1 MARIDGGGSRP
12 VQTQKPEPKA
22 EVKAKSTPAA
32 EKPAPK
38 TKSEPKQQRD
48 GFDSKSSKQSG
59 STKQSATQQTAEKPK
74 SHVAERNTKSFNSGA
89 RNDIQRFATS
99 AKATAATNKDGSVTR
114 SQTTSKGQN
123 TRAQELT
130 TSKGT
135 LRQAQLKYTNTST
148 TKVKGGTNEVKN
160 SFTSQSDLFGR
171 TTSSRERT
179 STSTRGDTAVTKSR
193 TDATDRWG
201 NTKTTKGETTK
212 TTDGDNSKSTSSS
225 VTTDSKGN
233 RAVANE
239 TKTVTKNGNTTT
251 TKTTKESSGSETN
264 YSSTAKFEDGKY
276 TVGEA
281 KDWKNNKFNKETSVS
296 KEKEL
301 KPSSEDKGFS
311 QKAKTD
317 KLGNAQTVGNLLGA
331 AGLKKEIT
339 KGEISKDKMHENNSS
354 TDPNTF
360 VGNRYGYSGKH
371 EVTIGAD
378 GVNASFNREAKAGL
392 YAETKT
398 PDIKK
403 GEAGYQV
410 GANAKLEAAASVDAK
425 GKLDLNGLDASV
437 NAKVGVTAE
446 ASVNGKAQTK
456 SVKVAGV
463 DVNASVE
470 GTAKVSASATA
481 EATGKVKVTRN
492 PPTAIAEGTVGASA
506 VVKAE
511 AEVKASAG
519 PFAIKASGYA
529 SAGAEA
535 KATGTIGYEDGKIKI
550 GGSVGAA
557 LGVGAGGAV
566 NVEVD
571 VKQIGEMA
579 KNTAVKV
586 ADANGDGKL
595 GVDDAKAIANNAK
608 NAVVDTAKNVVDNTK
623 KKVMGWLGW

>member
-12 VQTQKPEPKA
+12 VQTPKPEPKPA
-22 EVKAKSTPAA
+22 VQAKSAPAPEKSAPKAKS
-32 EKPAPK
+32 
-38 TKSEPKQQRD
+38 EPRRD
-48 GFDSKSSKQSG
+48 GFESKPSRQSP
-59 STKQSATQQTAEKPK
+59 STQQTAEKPK
-74 SHVAERNTKSFNSGA
+74 NQVAERNTKAFNSSA
-89 RNDIQRFATS
+89 RNEITRFAQS
-99 AKATAATNKDGSVTR
+99 AKATATTNKDGSVTR
-114 SQTTSKGQN
+114 AKTTEKGN
-123 TRAQELT
+123 NSRTQELT
-130 TSKGT
+130 TDKGL
-135 LRQAQLKYTNTST
+135 LRQSQLKYTNTST
-148 TKVKGGTNEVKN
+148 TQVKGGTNEVKN

-171 TTSSRERT
+171 TTSSKQRE
-179 STSTRGDTAVTKSR
+179 STQTRGDTATTQSR

-201 NTKTTKGETTK
+201 NVKTTKGETTK
-212 TTDGDNSKSTSSS
+212 VSEGDNSKSTSSS

-233 RAVANE
+233 RAVATE
-239 TKTVTKNGNTTT
+239 TKTVTKDGNTTT
-251 TKTTKESSGSETN
+251 TKTDKNSSGSETTT
-264 YSSTAKFEDGKY
+264 SSTAKFENGTY
-276 TVGEA
+276 TIGEA
-281 KDWKNNKFNKETSVS
+281 KDWKNQKFNTEKSIS

-301 KPSSEDKGFS
+301 KPSAEDKGFS
-311 QKAKTD
+311 QKQKTD
-317 KLGNAQTVGNLLGA
+317 KLGNAQTAGNLLGA
-331 AGLKKEIT
+331 AGVKKELT
-339 KGEISKDKMHENNSS
+339 KGEVDKSKMHENNSS

-492 PPTAIAEGTVGASA
+492 PPTAIAEGTLGASA

-519 PFAIKASGYA
+519 PFSVKASGYA

-535 KATGTIGYEDGKIKI
+535 KATGTIGYEDGKIKL
-550 GGSVGAA
+550 GGSLGAA

-595 GVDDAKAIANNAK
+595 GLDDAKAVAH
-608 NAVVDTAKNVVDNTK
+608 NVVDNTK
-623 KKVMGWLGW
+623 KTVMGWLGW

>member
-1 MARIDGGGSRP
+1 VARIDNGGSRP
-12 VQTQKPEPKA
+12 IQTPKPAPKA
-22 EVKAKSTPAA
+22 EVKAKSAPAAQKPAPKAKAEPKPQRDGFESKGTKQAA
-32 EKPAPK
+32 EKPK
-38 TKSEPKQQRD
+38 N
-48 GFDSKSSKQSG
+48 
-59 STKQSATQQTAEKPK
+59 
-74 SHVAERNTKSFNSGA
+74 HVAERNTKAFNSGA
-89 RNDIQRFATS
+89 RNEIQRFATS
-99 AKATAATNKDGSVTR
+99 NKATATTNKDGSVTR
-114 SQTTSKGQN
+114 AQTNTKGNN

-130 TSKGT
+130 TNKGT
-135 LRQAQLKYTNTST
+135 LREAQVKYTNTST

-160 SFTSQSDLFGR
+160 SYTSNSDMFGR
-171 TTSSRERT
+171 TTSSKQREAT
-179 STSTRGDTAVTKSR
+179 QTRGDTATTKSR
-193 TDATDRWG
+193 TENTDRWG
-201 NTKTTKGETTK
+201 NVKTTKGETTK
-212 TTDGDNSKSTSSS
+212 VSDGDNSKSTSSS
-225 VTTDSKGN
+225 VTTDGKGN

-239 TKTVTKNGNTTT
+239 TKTVTKDGNTTT
-251 TKTTKESSGSETN
+251 TKTTKNSSGSETN
-264 YSSTAKFEDGKY
+264 YSSTAKYEDGKY
-276 TVGEA
+276 TLGEA
-281 KDWKNNKFNKETSVS
+281 KDWKNQKFSTEKSFSKET
-296 KEKEL
+296 ER
-301 KPSSEDKGFS
+301 KPSSEDKGFA
-311 QKAKTD
+311 QKKKDD
-317 KLGNAQTVGNLLGA
+317 KLGNAQTAGNLLGA
-331 AGLKKEIT
+331 AGVKKEIT
-339 KGEISKDKMHENNSS
+339 KGEVSKDKMHENNSS
-354 TDPNTF
+354 KDPNTF

-398 PDIKK
+398 PDIKQ

-410 GANAKLEAAASVDAK
+410 GAKSKLEAAASVDAK
-425 GKLDLNGLDASV
+425 GKLDLNGLDTSV

-519 PFAIKASGYA
+519 PFAVKASGYA

-571 VKQIGEMA
+571 VKQIGDMA

-595 GVDDAKAIANNAK
+595 GVDDAKAIAHKAK
-608 NAVVDTAKNVVDNTK
+608 DAAVDTAKSVVNNTK
-623 KKVMGWLGW
+623 NTVKSWLGW

>member
-1 MARIDGGGSRP
+1 MARIDGGGSRQ
-12 VQTQKPEPKA
+12 VQARKPEPKP
-22 EVKAKSTPAA
+22 EVQAKSAPASEKSAPKAKA
-32 EKPAPK
+32 ESKP
-38 TKSEPKQQRD
+38 QRD
-48 GFDSKSSKQSG
+48 GFDSKGNPQ
-59 STKQSATQQTAEKPK
+59 AAEKPK
-74 SHVAERNTKSFNSGA
+74 SHVAERNTKAFNSGA
-89 RNDIQRFATS
+89 RNEINRFAQS
-99 AKATAATNKDGSVTR
+99 SKPAATTNKDGSVTR
-114 SQTTSKGQN
+114 SKTTEKGKN
-123 TRAQELT
+123 TRTQELT
-130 TSKGT
+130 TDKGK
-135 LRQAQLKYTNTST
+135 LREAQLKYTNTST

-160 SFTSQSDLFGR
+160 SHTSQSDMFGR
-171 TTSSRERT
+171 TTSSKQREAT
-179 STSTRGDTAVTKSR
+179 ETRGNTATTKSR
-193 TDATDRWG
+193 TEATDRWG
-201 NTKTTKGETTK
+201 NVKTTKGETTK
-212 TTDGDNSKSTSSS
+212 VSDGDNSKSTSSS
-225 VTTDSKGN
+225 VTTDGKGN
-233 RAVANE
+233 RAVSNE
-239 TKTVTKNGNTTT
+239 TKTVTKDGNTTT
-251 TKTTKESSGSETN
+251 TKTTKNSSGSETTH
-264 YSSTAKFEDGKY
+264 SSTAKYENGTY
-276 TVGEA
+276 TLGES
-281 KDWKNNKFNKETSVS
+281 KDWKNQKFNTEKSFS

-301 KPSSEDKGFS
+301 KPSSEDKGFT
-311 QKAKTD
+311 QKQKTD
-317 KLGNAQTVGNLLGA
+317 KLGNAQTAGNLLGA
-331 AGLKKEIT
+331 AGVKKTIT
-339 KGEISKDKMHENNSS
+339 KGEVDKSKMHENNSS

-481 EATGKVKVTRN
+481 EASGKVKVTRN

-519 PFAIKASGYA
+519 PFAVKATGYA

-535 KATGTIGYEDGKIKI
+535 KATGTIGYEDGKIKL
-550 GGSVGAA
+550 GGSLGAA
-557 LGVGAGGAV
+557 LGVGAGGSV

-595 GVDDAKAIANNAK
+595 GLDDAKAVANNVKDA
-608 NAVVDTAKNVVDNTK
+608 AVNTAKNVVDNTK
-623 KKVMGWLGW
+623 KTVMGWLGW